1 MAVRKI
7 AIQTLL
13 FFVTYTL
20 AGQPSLEPIIV
31 VLARAATG
39 ATGNADPT
47 CLLRNPPV
55 VRRDDY
61 TYFPGIG
68 GYKLH
73 SKAVSWNQAR
83 ITCEEEG
90 GHLAIINSLAERDA
104 VVTVLKAMNPNPV
117 HVSLGFHDLYEE
129 GHYVTIHGQT
139 LARAGFNEWADG
151 EPNNQYGPENCGA
164 WHVSGGLN
172 DEKCSVLLP
181 FVCELPIH

>member
-1 MAVRKI
+1 MAVRLI

-13 FFVTYTL
+13 CLVSYTL
-20 AGQPSLEPIIV
+20 GQQACFDSFAV
-31 VLARAATG
+31 VPARTATG
-39 ATGNADPT
+39 ASGNADPT
-47 CLLRNPPV
+47 YILRNPLV

-73 SKAVSWNQAR
+73 SRAVSWNQAR

-104 VVTVLKAMNPNPV
+104 VVKVLEPMKLNLDY
-117 HVSLGFHDLYEE
+117 VSLGFHDLYEE
-129 GHYVTIHGQT
+129 GHYVTIHGET
-139 LARAGFNEWADG
+139 LARAGFDEWADG
-151 EPNNQYGPENCGA
+151 EPNNRHGLENCGS
-164 WHVSGGLN
+164 WYISGGLN
-172 DEKCSVLLP
+172 DHKCSVLLP

>member
-1 MAVRKI
+1 MAVRII

-20 AGQPSLEPIIV
+20 AGQSSLDPIIV
-31 VLARAATG
+31 VLARTATG

-83 ITCEEEG
+83 FICEEEG
-90 GHLAIINSLAERDA
+90 GHLAIINSWAERDA
-104 VVTVLKAMNPNPV
+104 VVTVLKATNPHPDY
-117 HVSLGFHDLYEE
+117 VSLGFHDLCRE
-129 GHYVTIHGQT
+129 GHHITIHEET
-139 LARAGFNEWADG
+139 LANAGFDEWAKG
-151 EPNNQYGPENCGA
+151 EPNNKYGSENCGSL
-164 WHVSGGLN
+164 HSSGGLN
-172 DEKCSVLLP
+172 DHRCEESLP
-181 FVCELPIH
+181 FMCEHPIH

>member
-1 MAVRKI
+1 MAVRII

-20 AGQPSLEPIIV
+20 AGQSSLDPIIV
-31 VLARAATG
+31 VLARTATG

-47 CLLRNPPV
+47 CLLRNPPI
-55 VRRDDY
+55 VRRNDY

-73 SKAVSWNQAR
+73 LKAVSWNRAR

-104 VVTVLKAMNPNPV
+104 VVTVLKAMNPNPNY
-117 HVSLGFHDLYEE
+117 VSLGFHDLYEE

-151 EPNNQYGPENCGA
+151 EPNNDAGSGNCGSL
-164 WHVSGGLN
+164 HLSGGLN
-172 DEKCSVLLP
+172 DHICNIP
-181 FVCELPIH
+181 HHFICELPIH

>member
-1 MAVRKI
+1 MAFRII

-13 FFVTYTL
+13 CLVSYNL
-20 AGQPSLEPIIV
+20 AEKLSAQPIV
-31 VLARAATG
+31 LVLARTATG
-39 ATGNADPT
+39 ATGNEDPT

-83 ITCEEEG
+83 KTCEEEG

-104 VVTVLKAMNPNPV
+104 VVTVLKAMKPNPQYV
-117 HVSLGFHDLYEE
+117 NLGFHDLYEE
-129 GHYVTIHGQT
+129 GHYVTIHGQNLT
-139 LARAGFNEWADG
+139 RAGFNEWANG
-151 EPNNQYGPENCGA
+151 EPNNDYGSENCGSL
-164 WHVSGGLN
+164 HFSGGLN
-172 DEKCSVLLP
+172 DHKCNEPHS
-181 FVCELPIH
+181 FICELPIH